1 MVPGILLPIPNNLLL
16 PFVNSDLNFAYFPF
30 SMSISKL
37 TSDKVK
43 ERADIVDVVGDYVQL
58 KKKGQNMWACCPF
71 HGEKS
76 PSFSVSPA
84 KQIYKCFGCGKAG
97 DPIQFVMDIEGI
109 GFQEAI
115 RHLAGKYGIEVEEES
130 ARTPEQNLEQ
140 NERESLFIAMNF
152 AKDFFVKNLQT
163 EEGRSIG
170 LSYFKER
177 GFTPQIIEKFDLGYA
192 LEGWDH
198 LLKSA
203 KAAGFQEDILLKA
216 GLILQKEGDASRVY
230 DRFRGRVTFTIHN
243 NSGKPIGFGARIL
256 TKDKTQPKYIN
267 SPETPIYHKS
277 DVLYGIFQAKKAIR
291 DLDNCFLVEGYTDV
305 ISMHLSGIE
314 NVVASSGTSLTEGQ
328 IKLIKR
334 FTNQV
339 TVLYDGDAAGIK
351 ASLRGIDL
359 LLEGGLNVKA
369 VVFPDGDDPDSYSR
383 KVGSQAFQDYL
394 KANSRDFI
402 GFKIGLYQDE
412 FARDPIRKAEVI
424 REVVQSIGKIPD
436 PIVRSVYAKE
446 ASGLLQIEEEIIHA
460 ELNKTLIKSQKDQF
474 QKAKEEAEAEEKLEE
489 LIPSK
494 TQISVEDSLRIQ
506 ERETIRL
513 LLNYGFQKLDEENL
527 HLCHYLLSETQE
539 IEFHTP
545 IYQRILK
552 MYRDCLSKG
561 EIPDTDFFVAQRD
574 AEVRQEVIDLIS
586 PRHEVSSHWHERHQI
601 FITTESDDL
610 ASTAFKSILRLKR
623 RLVYKMM
630 DEAKQKIKSAES
642 EGLSAEKVF
651 ELQQV
656 YFELKKVQLQ
666 IDKELGIVIG

>member
-1 MVPGILLPIPNNLLL
+1 
-16 PFVNSDLNFAYFPF
+16 
-30 SMSISKL
+30 MSISKL

-43 ERADIVDVVGDYVQL
+43 ERADIVEVVGDYVPL

-115 RHLAGKYGIEVEEES
+115 RHLAGKYGIEVEEDEN
-130 ARTPEQNLEQ
+130 RTPEQDLQQ
-140 NERESLFIAMNF
+140 NERESLFIALNF

-177 GFTPQIIEKFDLGYA
+177 GFNPQIIEKFDLGYA
-192 LEGWDH
+192 LDGWDH
-198 LLKSA
+198 FFKAAKSA
-203 KAAGFQEDILLKA
+203 GFEEDILLKA
-216 GLILQKEGDASRVY
+216 GLILQKEGDPSRLY
-230 DRFRGRVTFTIHN
+230 DRFRGRVTFAIHN
-243 NSGKPIGFGARIL
+243 ISGKAIGFGARIL
-256 TKDKTQPKYIN
+256 TKDKNQPKYIN

-277 DVLYGIFQAKKAIR
+277 DVLYGMFQAKKAIR
-291 DLDNCFLVEGYTDV
+291 DQDNCFLVEGYTDV

-314 NVVASSGTSLTEGQ
+314 NVVSSSGTSLTEGQ

-394 KANSRDFI
+394 KDNSRDFI

-412 FARDPIRKAEVI
+412 FAKDPIRKAEVI
-424 REVVQSIGKIPD
+424 REIVQSIGKIPD

-460 ELNKTLIKSQKDQF
+460 ELNKSLIKTQKDHF
-474 QKAKEEAEAEEKLEE
+474 QKAKDEAEAEERLEE
-489 LIPSK
+489 LIPTK
-494 TQISVEDSLRIQ
+494 TQISVEDTLRIQ
-506 ERETIRL
+506 EKETIRL
-513 LLNYGFQKLDEENL
+513 LLNYGWQKFDQEEL
-527 HLCHYLLSETQE
+527 HLCQYLMSETEE

-545 IYQRILK
+545 IYQKILK
-552 MYRDCLSKG
+552 IYRDSLAKG
-561 EIPDTDFFVAQRD
+561 VIPETDFFVSQRD
-574 AEVRQEVIDLIS
+574 AEVRQEVINLIT
-586 PRHEVSSHWHERHQI
+586 PRHEISVHWHERHQI

-610 ASTAFKSILRLKR
+610 AGTAFKSMLRLKR
-623 RLVYKMM
+623 RLVHKMM
-630 DEAKQKIKSAES
+630 DEAKQKIKSAEL
-642 EGLSAEKVF
+642 ERLDADKVF

-656 YFELKKVQLQ
+656 YFELKKVQLE

>member
-1 MVPGILLPIPNNLLL
+1 
-16 PFVNSDLNFAYFPF
+16 
-30 SMSISKL
+30 MSISKL

-43 ERADIVDVVGDYVQL
+43 ERADIVEVVGDYLPL

-76 PSFSVSPA
+76 PSFSVSPN

-97 DPIQFVMDIEGI
+97 DPIQFVMDIEGV

-115 RHLAGKYGIEVEEES
+115 RHLAGKYGIEVEEDE

-140 NERESLFIAMNF
+140 NERESLFIALNF

-177 GFTPQIIEKFDLGYA
+177 GFNPQIIEKFDLGYA
-192 LEGWDH
+192 LEGWDYF
-198 LLKSA
+198 LKAA
-203 KAAGFQEDILLKA
+203 KAAGFEEEILLKA
-216 GLILQKEGDASRVY
+216 GLILQKEGDSSRLY
-230 DRFRGRVTFTIHN
+230 DRFRGRVTFAIHN
-243 NSGKPIGFGARIL
+243 ISGKPIGFGARIL
-256 TKDKTQPKYIN
+256 TKDKNQPKYIN

-277 DVLYGIFQAKKAIR
+277 DVLYGMFQAKKAIR

-314 NVVASSGTSLTEGQ
+314 NVVSSSGTSLTDGQ

-351 ASLRGIDL
+351 ASIRGIDL

-383 KVGSQAFQDYL
+383 KVGTQAFQQYL
-394 KANSRDFI
+394 KENSRDFI

-424 REVVQSIGKIPD
+424 REIVQSIGKIPD
-436 PIVRSVYAKE
+436 PIIRSVYAKE
-446 ASGLLQIEEEIIHA
+446 ASGLLQIEEEIIHS
-460 ELNKTLIKSQKDQF
+460 ELNKSLIKSQKDHF

-489 LIPSK
+489 LIPAQ
-494 TQISVEDSLRIQ
+494 TQSSVEDTLRIQ
-506 ERETIRL
+506 EKETIRL
-513 LLNYGFQKLDEENL
+513 LLNYGWQKIDEEEL
-527 HLCHYLLSETQE
+527 HLCQYLMSETAD
-539 IEFHTP
+539 IEFQTP
-545 IYQRILK
+545 IYQKVLQL
-552 MYRDCLSKG
+552 YRNKLSQG
-561 EIPDTDFFVAQRD
+561 EIPKTDFFVSSAD

-586 PRHEVSSHWHERHQI
+586 PRHEISVHWHERHQI

-610 ASTAFKSILRLKR
+610 AGTAFKSILRLKR
-623 RLVYKMM
+623 RLVQKMM
-630 DEAKQKIKSAES
+630 EEAKQKIKSAEL
-642 EGLSAEKVF
+642 GQLDVDKVI

>member
-1 MVPGILLPIPNNLLL
+1 
-16 PFVNSDLNFAYFPF
+16 
-30 SMSISKL
+30 MSISKL

-43 ERADIVDVVGDYVQL
+43 ERADIVEVVGDYLPL

-76 PSFSVSPA
+76 PSFSVSPN

-97 DPIQFVMDIEGI
+97 DPIQFVMDIEGV

-115 RHLAGKYGIEVEEES
+115 RHLAGKYGIEVEEDET
-130 ARTPEQNLEQ
+130 RTPEQNLEQ
-140 NERESLFIAMNF
+140 NERESLFIALNF

-163 EEGRSIG
+163 DEGRSIG

-177 GFTPQIIEKFDLGYA
+177 GFNPQIIEKFDLGYA
-192 LEGWDH
+192 LDGWDYF
-198 LLKSA
+198 L
-203 KAAGFQEDILLKA
+203 KAAKTAGFEEDILLKA
-216 GLILQKEGDASRVY
+216 GLILQKEGDPSRLY
-230 DRFRGRVTFTIHN
+230 DRFRGRVTFAIHN
-243 NSGKPIGFGARIL
+243 ISGKPIGFGARIL
-256 TKDKTQPKYIN
+256 TKDKNQPKYIN

-277 DVLYGIFQAKKAIR
+277 DVLYGMFQAKKAIR

-314 NVVASSGTSLTEGQ
+314 NVVSSSGTSLTDGQ

-351 ASLRGIDL
+351 ASIRGIDL

-383 KVGSQAFQDYL
+383 KVGTQAFQEYL
-394 KANSRDFI
+394 KENSRDFI

-424 REVVQSIGKIPD
+424 REIVQSIGKIPD
-436 PIVRSVYAKE
+436 PIIRSVYAKE

-460 ELNKTLIKSQKDQF
+460 ELNKSLIKSQKDHF
-474 QKAKEEAEAEEKLEE
+474 KKVKEEAEAEGKLEE
-489 LIPSK
+489 LIPTQ
-494 TQISVEDSLRIQ
+494 TQISVEDTLRIQ
-506 ERETIRL
+506 EKETIRL
-513 LLNYGFQKLDEENL
+513 LLNYGWQKIDDEEL
-527 HLCHYLLSETQE
+527 HLCQYLMTETADIVFQ
-539 IEFHTP
+539 TP
-545 IYQRILK
+545 VYQKLLDL
-552 MYRDCLSKG
+552 YRNRLAEG
-561 EIPDTDFFVAQRD
+561 EIPKTDFFVSSSD

-586 PRHEVSSHWHERHQI
+586 PRHEISVHWHERHQI

-610 ASTAFKSILRLKR
+610 AGTAFKSILRLKR
-623 RLVYKMM
+623 RLVHKMM
-630 DEAKQKIKSAES
+630 DEAKQKIKSAEL
-642 EGLSAEKVF
+642 EHLNADKVF

-656 YFELKKVQLQ
+656 YFELKKVQIQ

>member
-1 MVPGILLPIPNNLLL
+1 
-16 PFVNSDLNFAYFPF
+16 
-30 SMSISKL
+30 MSISRF

-43 ERADIVDVVGDYVQL
+43 ERADIVEVVGDYVQL

-115 RHLAGKYGIEVEEES
+115 RHLAGKYGIEVEEEAS
-130 ARTPEQNLEQ
+130 RTPEQNQEQ
-140 NERESLFIAMNF
+140 NERESLFIALNF
-152 AKDFFVKNLQT
+152 AKDFFVKNLQS

-170 LSYFKER
+170 LSYFRER
-177 GFTPQIIEKFDLGYA
+177 GFSPQIIEKFDLGYA
-192 LEGWDH
+192 LEGWDQ
-198 LLKSA
+198 LLKAA
-203 KAAGFQEDILLKA
+203 KVAGFQEDILLKA
-216 GLILQKEGDASRVY
+216 GLVLQKEGDPSRIY
-230 DRFRGRVTFTIHN
+230 DRFRGRVTFPIHN
-243 NSGKPIGFGARIL
+243 ISGKAIGFGARIL

-277 DVLYGIFQAKKAIR
+277 DVLYGMFQAKKAIR
-291 DLDNCFLVEGYTDV
+291 DLDNCYLVEGYTDV

-394 KANSRDFI
+394 KENSRDFI
-402 GFKIGLYQDE
+402 GFKIGLYQAE
-412 FARDPIRKAEVI
+412 FAKDPIRKAEVI

-436 PIVRSVYAKE
+436 PIIRSVYAKE
-446 ASGLLQIEEEIIHA
+446 ASTLLQIEEEILHA
-460 ELNKTLIKSQKDQF
+460 ELNKSLIKSQKDHF
-474 QKAKEEAEAEEKLEE
+474 QKVKEEAEAEQKLEE
-489 LIPSK
+489 LLPTHSGI
-494 TQISVEDSLRIQ
+494 TVGETLEIQ
-506 ERETIRL
+506 ERETIRI
-513 LLNYGFQKLDEENL
+513 LLNYGWQKLGQDEM
-527 HLCHYLLSETQE
+527 HLCQYLLSETEE
-539 IEFHTP
+539 IEFFSP
-545 IYQRILK
+545 VYQKILS
-552 MYRDCLSKG
+552 MYRESLAQG
-561 EIPDTDFFVAQRD
+561 VIPTTDFFISQRD
-574 AEVRQEVIDLIS
+574 AEIRQVVIDLVT
-586 PRHEVSSHWHERHQI
+586 PRHEVSAYWHERHQI
-601 FITTESDDL
+601 FITTETDDL
-610 ASTAFKSILRLKR
+610 AATAFKSILRLKR
-623 RLVYKMM
+623 RLVHKMM

-642 EGLSAEKVF
+642 EGWEADRVF
-651 ELQQV
+651 ELQQI
-656 YFELKKVQLQ
+656 YFELKKVQLE